1 MIKTK
6 GKFAGWL
13 KMLPGGIFTTSNVFG
28 SGYILSIIWR
38 MAKSY
43 TKTFFYLLVIKR
55 SWKKA
60 YNFFYTKFFV
70 PVGEGAGAGFY
81 ILFNPVL
88 RKFPR
93 LAALPQYVE
102 IETTTI
108 CPRKC
113 IMCEHTYWKD
123 MEERH
128 LSLDE
133 FKFILGQFPSLRWLH
148 LTGEGSSFT
157 NPDYPRM
164 LEYAKS
170 KNICVYLVDS
180 FDHIP
185 EEAIEKLIDL
195 GIEGVYISLD
205 AATKETYEK
214 IRIGCDFDR
223 VLRNVRRFIELK
235 KQKKSL
241 LPEISF
247 RYIVMKY
254 NVQEMP
260 AFLDLVA
267 SLGERK
273 LLGPGGRVD
282 FVGNLEFPEVKDLSV
297 YELSDEVL
305 QEVIAKTKEY
315 KLNTFLSHTEVKR
328 NPPIGQC
335 ICWLEPYIMMGGDV
349 IPCCN
354 ILMSNKRTILRQHS
368 FGNIFKNTM
377 EEIWNSERFR
387 EFRDTITNPKA
398 KVPFLCTL
406 CRAYHYLPR
415 AKSLGINERL

>member
-1 MIKTK
+1 MNI
-6 GKFAGWL
+6 FRRWL
-13 KMLPGGIFTTSNVFG
+13 KLLPGGIFTTSNVFG
-28 SGYILSIIWR
+28 PGYIASIIWR
-38 MAKSY
+38 MLKSY
-43 TKTFFYLLVIKR
+43 TVTFFFLLFNR
-55 SWKKA
+55 PWARA
-60 YNFFYTKFFV
+60 YNFFYVKFFV

-81 ILFNPVL
+81 ILFNPII

-93 LAALPQYVE
+93 LAPLPKYVE

-108 CPRKC
+108 CPREC

-133 FKFILGQFPSLRWLH
+133 FKFILGQFPKLRWLH

-164 LEYAKS
+164 LEYAKA
-170 KNICVYLVDS
+170 KDICIYLVDS

-185 EEAIEKLIDL
+185 PEAVEKLIDL
-195 GIEGVYISLD
+195 EIEGVYISLD
-205 AATKETYEK
+205 AATKETYQK

-235 KQKKSL
+235 KGKRAFF
-241 LPEISF
+241 PEISF

-260 AFLDLVA
+260 AFLDLVE
-267 SLGERK
+267 SFGPRK
-273 LLGPGGRVD
+273 LLGEGGRVD

-297 YELSDEVL
+297 YELSKETL
-305 QEVIAKTKEY
+305 QSVIDKTLKY
-315 KLNTFLSHTEVKR
+315 RLNTFLSHTEVKR
-328 NPPIGQC
+328 NPSINQC

-354 ILMSNKRTILRQHS
+354 ILMSNKRSILREHS
-368 FGNIFKNTM
+368 FGNIFKNSM
-377 EEIWNSERFR
+377 KEIWSSERFR
-387 EFRDTITNPKA
+387 EFRDTINNPKS

-406 CRAYHYLPR
+406 CRAYHFSGR
-415 AKSLGINERL
+415 AAKFGVSEHL